1 MIFPPMKFARHHFSP
16 VAVSLALTCALV
28 QAQPKPAQPVPDIL
42 DLPTAVAFALENNFA
57 IRQARERIR
66 QQEGVVIEVSA
77 RTIPNVA
84 AAAAY
89 QRNDR
94 EISSGFPASDRA
106 WQISLTASQVIYAGG
121 AVSSAVKGSKL
132 TREAALLD
140 LQTTIN
146 EALLQVRTGFYRVLL
161 AREQFKVQESNL
173 DLLQQQLKN
182 ATDRFNAGTVSSFE
196 KLRGEVAVA
205 NAKAPLITARNDW
218 RLAIEALRQ
227 TLGFTTNTVESLRK
241 VPEFIGTLEF
251 APLTF
256 DLQAAFET
264 ARAHRP
270 DLERLA
276 KLTQAREEGVT
287 GARSGFYPSVGA
299 FGGWQLRKGS
309 TDHFGDSNNGWLV
322 GVQSQWNIF
331 DGRATQGRVTQTKSL
346 LEQTKLALGEAQ
358 LAVEVEVRRAHS
370 QWQQAT
376 ELAEASALVIDQAT
390 ESVRLANARYNAGTG
405 TQLDVL
411 SAQVDLTTARTN
423 QIQAFYGYN
432 VAVASLRKAM
442 GQADEFVKK

>member
-1 MIFPPMKFARHHFSP
+1 MKFARHHFSP
-16 VAVSLALTCALV
+16 VAVSLALTCAV
-28 QAQPKPAQPVPDIL
+28 AQAQPKPAAPVPDTL
-42 DLPTAVAFALENNFA
+42 DLPTAVAFALENNFS

-84 AAAAY
+84 ADAAY

-94 EISSGFPASDRA
+94 DISNSFPASDRA
-106 WQISLTASQVIYAGG
+106 WQISLTASQVLYTGG
-121 AVSSAVKGSKL
+121 GVSSAVKGSKL
-132 TREAALLD
+132 TREAAMLD
-140 LQTTIN
+140 LQAAIN
-146 EALLQVRTGFYRVLL
+146 DALLQVRTGFYRVLL
-161 AREQFKVQESNL
+161 ANEQIKVQESNIA
-173 DLLQQQLKN
+173 LLQEQLKN

-196 KLRGEVAVA
+196 KLRSEVAVA
-205 NAKAPLITARNDW
+205 NAKVPLITARNDW

-227 TLGFTTNTVESLRK
+227 SLGFTTNTPDSLRK
-241 VPEFIGTLEF
+241 VPDFVGTLAF
-251 APLTF
+251 APLDF
-256 DLQAAFET
+256 DLQKSFEA
-264 ARAHRP
+264 ARANRP
-270 DLERLA
+270 DLQRLA

-287 GARSGFYPSVGA
+287 GARSGYYPNVAA
-299 FGGWQLRKGS
+299 FGGWQLRKGP
-309 TDHFGDSNNGWLV
+309 TDHFSDSNRGWIV

-331 DGRATQGRVTQTKSL
+331 DGRATQGRVVQTKSL
-346 LEQTKLALGEAQ
+346 LEQTKLALSEAQ

-432 VAVASLRKAM
+432 VAVAALRKAM
-442 GQADEFVKK
+442 GQADEFVKQ